1 MFSHPE
7 FTKKTRTN
15 NNLLGRNLDNN
26 NNFLRPVLS
35 NTSVPLVY
43 NHDHYMVDK
52 YATAFD
58 IERSFIPTRNSGD
71 LIDNNKK
78 TSYSTQMEKNRKI
91 NNSDPNNYYNN
102 SSLLM
107 NGSGQG
113 MPVQT
118 RPMGARPGQG
128 MQSYATQNYAT
139 QSQAIQ
145 GYANQSQT
153 RSVRAR
159 PVQESIQN
167 NSFLSFNQF
176 QPPQLRD
183 DLEVNN
189 FLTRNPVNSRRDA
202 MEKLRNTERK
212 SFINDQGG
220 LMNNFVDFNLENTRK
235 DKKEINTA
243 NYVPMPRTLAIPKE
257 NV

>member
-71 LIDNNKK
+71 LINNNKK
-78 TSYSTQMEKNRKI
+78 TSYSTPIEKNRKI
-91 NNSDPNNYYNN
+91 NNSEQNNYYNN

-107 NGSGQG
+107 NGARPNQG
-113 MPVQT
+113 MPVQS
-118 RPMGARPGQG
+118 RPTGARPGQVG
-128 MQSYATQNYAT
+128 GS
-139 QSQAIQ
+139 
-145 GYANQSQT
+145 
-153 RSVRAR
+153 R

-167 NSFLSFNQF
+167 NNFLSFNQF
-176 QPPQLRD
+176 QPPQLKD

-212 SFINDQGG
+212 SFINNQGG

-257 NV
+257 NI

>member
-15 NNLLGRNLDNN
+15 NNLVGKNLDIN

-52 YATAFD
+52 YATTFD
-58 IERSFIPTRNSGD
+58 IERSFIPTRNTGD
-71 LIDNNKK
+71 SISY
-78 TSYSTQMEKNRKI
+78 TSTPIEKIKKI
-91 NNSDPNNYYNN
+91 NNSEPNNYYNN
-102 SSLLM
+102 SSILM
-107 NGSGQG
+107 NNGE
-113 MPVQT
+113 
-118 RPMGARPGQG
+118 RPIQSRGIGGRPGQSRYCESKSIHSRPSDSRPV
-128 MQSYATQNYAT
+128 QS
-139 QSQAIQ
+139 
-145 GYANQSQT
+145 
-153 RSVRAR
+153 R

-189 FLTRNPVNSRRDA
+189 FLTRNPVNSRRDE

-235 DKKEINTA
+235 DKREINTA

-257 NV
+257 NL

>member
-15 NNLLGRNLDNN
+15 NNLAGKNLDIN

-35 NTSVPLVY
+35 NKSVPLVY
-43 NHDHYMVDK
+43 NHDHYMNDK
-52 YATAFD
+52 NAFSFD

-71 LIDNNKK
+71 LI
-78 TSYSTQMEKNRKI
+78 STNESIEKSRKI
-91 NNSDPNNYYNN
+91 NSSEQNNYYNN
-102 SSLLM
+102 SSILM
-107 NGSGQG
+107 NGGEI
-113 MPVQT
+113 PF
-118 RPMGARPGQG
+118 
-128 MQSYATQNYAT
+128 QS
-139 QSQAIQ
+139 
-145 GYANQSQT
+145 
-153 RSVRAR
+153 R

-167 NSFLSFNQF
+167 NNFLTFNQF
-176 QPPQLRD
+176 HPPQLKD

-202 MEKLRNTERK
+202 MEKVRNTERK
-212 SFINDQGG
+212 SFINNQGG

-235 DKKEINTA
+235 DKKEINTT

-257 NV
+257 NI

>member
-15 NNLLGRNLDNN
+15 NNLVGKNLDVN

-52 YATAFD
+52 YASAFD
-58 IERSFIPTRNSGD
+58 IERSFIPTRNTGD
-71 LIDNNKK
+71 LIDKSKK
-78 TSYSTQMEKNRKI
+78 ISYTSTPVEKIRKI
-91 NNSDPNNYYNN
+91 NNLEPNNYYNN
-102 SSLLM
+102 TSILM
-107 NGSGQG
+107 NGGSRYNEPR
-113 MPVQT
+113 PVQ
-118 RPMGARPGQG
+118 
-128 MQSYATQNYAT
+128 S
-139 QSQAIQ
+139 
-145 GYANQSQT
+145 
-153 RSVRAR
+153 R

-167 NSFLSFNQF
+167 NNFLSFNQF
-176 QPPQLRD
+176 QPPQLND

-235 DKKEINTA
+235 DKREINTA